1 MQWWGVGIRGDD
13 RRGKIIFIKGGGGG
27 GEKNQ
32 INPPTISLW
41 TAALTA
47 ILTYVPTIPV
57 LY

>member
-13 RRGKIIFIKGGGGG
+13 RRGKIIFIKGGWG
-27 GEKNQ
+27 
-32 INPPTISLW
+32 IISLW

>member
-13 RRGKIIFIKGGGGG
+13 RRDKIIFIKGGGGG
-27 GEKNQ
+27 
-32 INPPTISLW
+32 IISLW